1 MFEVVVTLCAL
12 SGAPCREALVPGY
25 ETATHSACE
34 EALATHPVEAGQ
46 CKPVGKALDV
56 TEIAPGV
63 FVHAGAIAEPDAQ
76 NRGDA
81 TNLGFIIGGNAVAVI
96 DSGSAAWMGEALW
109 RAIRA
114 RTDLPVAWV
123 ILTHMHP
130 DHVLGAS
137 VFADATV
144 VGHEDLPR
152 ALADRAAGYLDSY
165 ERQIGMKGFL
175 GTVLPT
181 IDESVADARQIDL
194 GGRVLSLRA
203 WPVAHTGTDLTVLD
217 ESTGTFF
224 AGDLVFDGHLP
235 TLDGSLRG
243 WQQVLSEL
251 QGMTAERL
259 VPGHGGPVLGMA
271 EAIAPMQRYLDVLA
285 QDTLAAI
292 DSGERLSEA
301 VGHVAAQEANQWHLF
316 DAYNPRNATAA
327 FTELEWE

>member
-1 MFEVVVTLCAL
+1 M
-12 SGAPCREALVPGY
+12 
-25 ETATHSACE
+25 
-34 EALATHPVEAGQ
+34 
-46 CKPVGKALDV
+46 
-56 TEIAPGV
+56 
-63 FVHAGAIAEPDAQ
+63 
-76 NRGDA
+76 
-81 TNLGFIIGGNAVAVI
+81 
-96 DSGSAAWMGEALW
+96 
-109 RAIRA
+109 
-114 RTDLPVAWV
+114 AWV

-144 VGHEDLPR
+144 VGHESLPR
-152 ALADRAAGYLDSY
+152 ALADRAGGYLESY
-165 ERQIGMKGFL
+165 ERQIGTEGFL
-175 GTVLPT
+175 GTEVSP
-181 IDESVADARQIDL
+181 IDETVADTRQIDL

-217 ESTGTFF
+217 ETTGTLF

-243 WQQVLSEL
+243 WQQVLSGL
-251 QGMTAERL
+251 QEMRAERL

-292 DSGERLSEA
+292 DSGERLGEA
-301 VGHVAAQEANQWHLF
+301 VGHVAAREADHWQLF